1 MDNIK
6 NMALADLVA
15 LKAEVAEVIKGK
27 RESAKAEEKALKAK
41 RDAENRGNIAEG
53 DMVSF
58 TLSKKT
64 YEGKVLR
71 VNDKTV
77 TVEFEKDGE
86 TITRY
91 RKFSDILGK
100 VAA

>member
-15 LKAEVAEVIKGK
+15 LKTEISEVIKGK
-27 RESAKAEEKALKAK
+27 RESAKADEKALKAK
-41 RDAENRGNIAEG
+41 RDAEARATVAEG
-53 DMVSF
+53 DTVSF
-58 TLSKKT
+58 ILSKKT

-91 RKFSDILGK
+91 RKFSDILSK
-100 VAA
+100 VA